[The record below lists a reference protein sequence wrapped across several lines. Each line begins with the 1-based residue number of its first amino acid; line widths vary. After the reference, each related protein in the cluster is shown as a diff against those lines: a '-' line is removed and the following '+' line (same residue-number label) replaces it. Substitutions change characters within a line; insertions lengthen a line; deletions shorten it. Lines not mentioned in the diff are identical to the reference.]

1 MSGADKIALGFHKMY
16 ASTRQKCL
24 YNTNYTRTVFLT
36 EQFAAI
42 ALTLSD
48 IFAH

>member
-24 YNTNYTRTVFLT
+24 YKTVFLT